1 MIFLIFVS
9 VWPGLGLAAQPA
21 AEPSRSIEFW
31 AYRVGNGNWRDIK
44 FESGDGEVATLRLG
58 KYIKGPIHDYQGPS
72 QLKFFRE
79 ISAPT
84 ATIPQNLARRT
95 IARVVIPSGLDEGI
109 LVFTANKVNPGSGRE
124 FQVYLIDAGPRDFP
138 ANSLRVFNA
147 TEVRLAG
154 KVGRETLYFGA
165 GASRAFNLSP
175 FMAEGIPV
183 AFLVET
189 RQGSRFVYEKDLQ
202 YKENRRVILL
212 LEPPRRR
219 GSYKI
224 RATSLI
230 EILETE

>member
-1 MIFLIFVS
+1 M
-9 VWPGLGLAAQPA
+9 GLATQPA
-21 AEPSRSIEFW
+21 DEPSRSIEFW
-31 AYRVGNGNWRDIK
+31 AYRVGNGNWSEIK
-44 FESGDGEVATLRLG
+44 IESGDGEVATLRLG
-58 KYIKGPIHDYQGPS
+58 KYIMGPIHDYQGPS
-72 QLKFFRE
+72 QLEFFRE

-84 ATIPQNLARRT
+84 ATNPQNLTRRT
-95 IARVVIPSGLDEGI
+95 IAQVVIPSGLEKAI
-109 LVFTANKVNPGSGRE
+109 LVFTANQVNPESGRE
-124 FQVYLIDAGPRDFP
+124 FQVYLIDAGPRGFP

-147 TEVRLAG
+147 TGVRLAG

-165 GASRAFNLSP
+165 GPSRLFSLSP
-175 FMAEGIPV
+175 FKAEGIPV

-189 RQGSRFVYEKDLQ
+189 RQGSRFVYEKELQ

-230 EILETE
+230 EILKTD